1 MQDHKEEEEKQSH
14 IQKKPETTTNEDVPS
29 EPVRTIIKLNPSDKE
44 SNADTLKEKQNMKN
58 TDDTPQT
65 TGDEK
70 TLKKDLEQK
79 KDYLKNIK
87 EFSFRINENKEQIQQ
102 LTDKVNTIVGDLDD
116 LVSLYEIVS
125 EQMNPFVGLS
135 RVTKKRIEALEHFS
149 DDIEDL
155 KTKMMQLESDFDTIS
170 NTKELPTKIT
180 KNIPLLKEN
189 KEKED
194 QLLVKIPHHTQ
205 TNDISE
211 AEIDLILEETL
222 NTITMSHSIE
232 DEITHFLDKL

>member
-1 MQDHKEEEEKQSH
+1 
-14 IQKKPETTTNEDVPS
+14 
-29 EPVRTIIKLNPSDKE
+29 VRTIIKLNQSEKD
-44 SNADTLKEKQNMKN
+44 STLN
-58 TDDTPQT
+58 TTDEMQDIKKSDDTTQT
-65 TGDEK
+65 NSDEK

-102 LTDKVNTIVGDLDD
+102 LTEKVNTIVGDLDD

-149 DDIEDL
+149 DDIEEL
-155 KTKMMQLESDFDTIS
+155 KTKMMQLESDIDTIS
-170 NTKELPTKIT
+170 KDKDIPKKLTE
-180 KNIPLLKEN
+180 NIPLSKEI
-189 KEKED
+189 KEKEMP
-194 QLLVKIPHHTQ
+194 LITKIIQHTTD
-205 TNDISE
+205 TNEISE
-211 AEIDLILEETL
+211 DIIDSILEETL
-222 NTITMSHSIE
+222 KNITISHTIE

>member
-1 MQDHKEEEEKQSH
+1 M
-14 IQKKPETTTNEDVPS
+14 
-29 EPVRTIIKLNPSDKE
+29 RTIIKLNQSEKD
-44 SNADTLKEKQNMKN
+44 STLN
-58 TDDTPQT
+58 TTDEMQDIKKSDDTTQT
-65 TGDEK
+65 NSDEK

-102 LTDKVNTIVGDLDD
+102 LTEKVNTIVGDLDD

-149 DDIEDL
+149 DDIEEL
-155 KTKMMQLESDFDTIS
+155 KTKMMQLESDIDTIS
-170 NTKELPTKIT
+170 KDKDIPKKLTE
-180 KNIPLLKEN
+180 NIPLSKEI
-189 KEKED
+189 KEKEMP
-194 QLLVKIPHHTQ
+194 LITKIIQHTTD
-205 TNDISE
+205 TNEISE
-211 AEIDLILEETL
+211 DIIDSILEETL
-222 NTITMSHSIE
+222 KNITISHTIE